1 MSIDPWPIVDGEPYR
16 KSTGHDFVDP
26 PIDKGVNMPERFAR
40 DTREKV
46 RRAAELA
53 EAENASM
60 VEVEHL
66 LSALVDPITDSLGQ
80 HLNTAGLS
88 APAIR
93 AARDREFHS
102 ALALV
107 GVDTHGPSPSAA
119 PRQRGGRTTS
129 FGPSA
134 KLSLERTLSIAAE
147 SGQRR
152 ITTTLLATATATATA
167 TVRADVGIMPRLLDE
182 LGTNGNDLEQL
193 LLGSL

>member
-1 MSIDPWPIVDGEPYR
+1 
-16 KSTGHDFVDP
+16 
-26 PIDKGVNMPERFAR
+26 MPERFAR
-40 DTREKV
+40 GTREKV

-66 LSALVDPITDSLGQ
+66 LTALVDPITDLLGQ
-80 HLNTAGLS
+80 RLETAGLS

-107 GVDTHGPSPSAA
+107 GVDTERPSPSAA
-119 PRQRGGRTTS
+119 PRQRRGRTTS
-129 FGPSA
+129 FGLSA
-134 KLSLERTLSIAAE
+134 KLALERTLSIAAE

-152 ITTTLLATATATATA
+152 ITTTHLATAII
-167 TVRADVGIMPRLLDE
+167 RADVGIMPRLLDE

-193 LLGSL
+193 LLGSQ

>member
-1 MSIDPWPIVDGEPYR
+1 M
-16 KSTGHDFVDP
+16 DP
-26 PIDKGVNMPERFAR
+26 PIENGANMPERFAR

-66 LSALVDPITDSLGQ
+66 LTALVDPITDSVGQ
-80 HLNTAGLS
+80 HLNIAGLS

-93 AARDREFHS
+93 DARDREFHS

-107 GVDTHGPSPSAA
+107 GVRTTRPSPSAA
-119 PRQRGGRTTS
+119 PRQRRGRTTS

-134 KLSLERTLSIAAE
+134 KLALERTLSIAAG

-152 ITTTLLATATATATA
+152 ITNTHLAIAI
-167 TVRADVGIMPRLLDE
+167 VRADVGIMPRLLDE
-182 LGTNGNDLEQL
+182 LGTNSHDLEQL
-193 LLGSL
+193 LLGTQ

>member
-1 MSIDPWPIVDGEPYR
+1 VSIDLWLIVDGEPYR
-16 KSTGHDFVDP
+16 KSAGHDFVDP
-26 PIDKGVNMPERFAR
+26 PIENGVNMPERFAR
-40 DTREKV
+40 GTREKV

-66 LSALVDPITDSLGQ
+66 LTALVDPITDSLGQ
-80 HLNTAGLS
+80 RLETAGLS

-107 GVDTHGPSPSAA
+107 GVDTERPSPSAA
-119 PRQRGGRTTS
+119 PRQRRGRTTS

-134 KLSLERTLSIAAE
+134 KLALERTLSIAAE

-152 ITTTLLATATATATA
+152 ITTTTTHLATAI
-167 TVRADVGIMPRLLDE
+167 VRADVGIMPRLLDE

-193 LLGSL
+193 LLGSQ

>member
-1 MSIDPWPIVDGEPYR
+1 
-16 KSTGHDFVDP
+16 
-26 PIDKGVNMPERFAR
+26 MPERFAR

-93 AARDREFHS
+93 AARDRESTPRSRSSASTPTDRRRAQHPANGEAEPRVSVRQQNFRWNERSRSPLKVDNDESPPPFSPPPPPPPPSEPTS
-102 ALALV
+102 ALCP
-107 GVDTHGPSPSAA
+107 DSSTSSAPTA
-119 PRQRGGRTTS
+119 TTS
-129 FGPSA
+129 NSCYWVPYDNPID
-134 KLSLERTLSIAAE
+134 LSLTSIIE
-147 SGQRR
+147 PPVGH
-152 ITTTLLATATATATA
+152 TTEF
-167 TVRADVGIMPRLLDE
+167 R
-182 LGTNGNDLEQL
+182 
-193 LLGSL
+193 